1 MSKKDCIAMLLAGG
15 EGRRLSPLT
24 NNLAKPAVPF
34 GGEYRIIDFPL
45 SNCANSGIYTVG
57 VLTQYASESLH
68 THIGGGEPWGLY
80 GSNFEGVS
88 LLSPSKKDPS
98 GYLGTADAVYK
109 NISFIDEHDPDHVLI
124 LSGDHIYTMDYRT
137 IMEAHKS
144 SGADATLSVM
154 EVPWAETHRFGIM
167 EVDRSMRIVDFVEK
181 PTNPKSN
188 LASMGIYIFKWPYL
202 REKLIEDSENPKS
215 SRDFGKD
222 LLPRMLRLGG
232 KLYAYPFEGYWRDVG
247 TVKSLWEA
255 HMDLLEHGAEP
266 QLEPAP
272 NAWPTYS
279 REQYAGGGRSPI
291 LRTDEHDSSLSHW
304 NSAVL
309 GDVQRT
315 VIFYGVQVAVD
326 SVVEDSVLM
335 PNVKIGR
342 RVRVSHAIIG
352 EGAIIKDGAVIEGR
366 KDKIEVIAPHEVVE
380 GSLSVGSTPSDMKNN
395 QPLYNQHASSASHSG
410 DNTIRS
416 SH

>member
-45 SNCANSGIYTVG
+45 SNCANSEIYTVG
-57 VLTQYASESLH
+57 VLTQYESESLH
-68 THIGGGEPWGLY
+68 THIGGGEPWGLN
-80 GSNFEGVS
+80 GSNREGVS
-88 LLSPSKKDPS
+88 LLSPSKEDTS

-109 NISFIDEHDPDHVLI
+109 NMSFIDEHDPDHVLI
-124 LSGDHIYTMDYRT
+124 LSGDHIYSMDYRT
-137 IMEAHKS
+137 ILEAHKS

-154 EVPWAETHRFGIM
+154 EVPWSEAHRFGIM
-167 EVDRSMRIVDFVEK
+167 EVNRSMRVVDFAEK
-181 PTNPKSN
+181 PTKPQSN
-188 LASMGIYIFKWPYL
+188 LASMGIYVFKWAYL
-202 REKLIEDSENPKS
+202 REKLMEDSRNPKS
-215 SRDFGKD
+215 SHDFGKD
-222 LLPRMLRLGG
+222 VLPRMLRLEG
-232 KLYAYPFEGYWRDVG
+232 KLFAYPFEGYWRDVG

-255 HMDLLEHGAEP
+255 HMDLLEQGAEP

-279 REQYAGGGRSPI
+279 RQQYEEGGRSPI
-291 LRTDEHDSSLSHW
+291 SRTDDHDSSLSHW

-326 SVVEDSVLM
+326 SVVQDSVLM

-342 RVRVSHAIIG
+342 RVRISHAIIG

-366 KDKIEVIAPHEVVE
+366 KDKIEVIAPHAVVE
-380 GSLSVGSTPSDMKNN
+380 GRPLAPAAHSRMDMGKT
-395 QPLYNQHASSASHSG
+395 LYDPHASSSTHLG
-410 DNTIRS
+410 ENTIRS